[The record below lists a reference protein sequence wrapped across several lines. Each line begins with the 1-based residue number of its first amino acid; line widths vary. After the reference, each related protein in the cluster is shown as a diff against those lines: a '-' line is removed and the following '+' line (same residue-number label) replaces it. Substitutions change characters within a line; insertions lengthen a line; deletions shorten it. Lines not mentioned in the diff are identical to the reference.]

1 MSSFR
6 SDQRLPPQIDKA
18 CRGFAQRLRLGLEPQ
33 IEQILG
39 GIDDSNRSACLRSL
53 LLVELDVLQNGDHLP
68 SVDDYLR
75 RFPNDKPIVL
85 EAFLQALSE
94 QATQSD
100 SALDVTTNENQ
111 QPAETRNPI
120 ETLDVSETHT
130 FRNTPTAANTAET
143 GLRFFGDYELLEPIA
158 RGGMGV
164 VYKARQ
170 RRLNRIVALKMILA
184 GELASAEQIR
194 RFYVEAEAA
203 AKLDHPGIVPV
214 FEVGQVGNQHFY
226 SMAFVE
232 GASVATPLKS
242 GRYPPK
248 LAAQIVAQVADAIHY
263 AHQQGVIHRDLKPQN
278 VLIDGQGRPRVTD
291 FGLARNVAFDS
302 TLTASGQV
310 MGTPSYMPPEQALGR
325 VDSIGPAADIYSLGA
340 TLYHLIT
347 GEVPFRAATP
357 MDTLLLVLESDPIP
371 PRQLHSEIPRDLE
384 TICLKCLQKSPAQ
397 RFESARALAED
408 LRRFLANEPILARPV
423 TRLERLA
430 KWARRRPAIAGL
442 LTACTLALIG
452 YGFVAMYLYKSNPD
466 RLRAE
471 AAKTTA
477 IADLRAAEAERI
489 AAEAD
494 RLNKEQQKDLLDIQ
508 REARKGLDMKAAW
521 AQLVLDLQ
529 SIHDRHTKTETR
541 IVNSRP
547 RRSYDPFGSS
557 HYDPLGGMSGNL
569 DDPLGSPSKFGRFD
583 SFGRFPGSG
592 AGGFASGPVDPR
604 TGRMNEF
611 DPSTGRWRSPSQQP
625 QVEMNRYIVLT
636 DAYRNEILNVLNK
649 ALDSLQFD
657 ERRAEFWQNYVKPNQ
672 QKYFRDVEET
682 DRFKELQAKYSALF
696 ESTQAVDS
704 KEVPDFASS
713 PPDPDNSTVLTCH
726 CQAL

>member
-184 GELASAEQIR
+184 GELASSEQIR

-430 KWARRRPAIAGL
+430 KWARRRQ
-442 LTACTLALIG
+442 
-452 YGFVAMYLYKSNPD
+452 
-466 RLRAE
+466 RAHW
-471 AAKTTA
+471 
-477 IADLRAAEAERI
+477 L
-489 AAEAD
+489 
-494 RLNKEQQKDLLDIQ
+494 
-508 REARKGLDMKAAW
+508 
-521 AQLVLDLQ
+521 
-529 SIHDRHTKTETR
+529 
-541 IVNSRP
+541 
-547 RRSYDPFGSS
+547 
-557 HYDPLGGMSGNL
+557 
-569 DDPLGSPSKFGRFD
+569 
-583 SFGRFPGSG
+583 
-592 AGGFASGPVDPR
+592 
-604 TGRMNEF
+604 
-611 DPSTGRWRSPSQQP
+611 
-625 QVEMNRYIVLT
+625 
-636 DAYRNEILNVLNK
+636 
-649 ALDSLQFD
+649 
-657 ERRAEFWQNYVKPNQ
+657 
-672 QKYFRDVEET
+672 
-682 DRFKELQAKYSALF
+682 
-696 ESTQAVDS
+696 
-704 KEVPDFASS
+704 
-713 PPDPDNSTVLTCH
+713 
-726 CQAL
+726 